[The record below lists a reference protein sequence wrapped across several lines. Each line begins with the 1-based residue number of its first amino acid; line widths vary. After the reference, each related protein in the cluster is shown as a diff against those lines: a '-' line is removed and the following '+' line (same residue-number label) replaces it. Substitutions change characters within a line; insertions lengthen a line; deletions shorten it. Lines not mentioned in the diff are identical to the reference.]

1 MESEGII
8 LFVTNRN
15 PEMQIWNL
23 IFLSLFIW
31 NESFACSNIY
41 SIYSIL
47 QATKLLFICTI
58 CHESYLCSHAS
69 YLFTYLVYLTI
80 CIYLGFFS
88 SCSSIIAFS
97 QITQKIHI
105 GHMRQKKKKRTGA
118 NYNLISLCL
127 KYCIRHIAYASSVL
141 SHQKGNIPMVLM
153 KFNAQRRQLIC
164 SMLCSCH
171 ILESGCDQNLSGI
184 KVHTSHCLK
193 EALVISWDFFV
204 VVVQNITQCCSSSR
218 SYSQYFIYF

>member
-1 MESEGII
+1 MALGAWSSKRAMVWGDWTGGRGPHTCGQNIGYRGNFTWSQLELLIDLHYRQEFYVHFLGRTHMESEGII

-97 QITQKIHI
+97 QIT
-105 GHMRQKKKKRTGA
+105 
-118 NYNLISLCL
+118 
-127 KYCIRHIAYASSVL
+127 
-141 SHQKGNIPMVLM
+141 
-153 KFNAQRRQLIC
+153 
-164 SMLCSCH
+164 
-171 ILESGCDQNLSGI
+171 
-184 KVHTSHCLK
+184 
-193 EALVISWDFFV
+193 
-204 VVVQNITQCCSSSR
+204 
-218 SYSQYFIYF
+218 